1 MSDALDSCSMPISP
15 PSMAAMPSHRFIA
28 QSADRMDDIDTSKR
42 KKKKS
47 VEHHYERFEK
57 TKENQEGFDYQST
70 EVFSPVSL
78 VSNSAFW
85 ASFAH
90 HLRSDS
96 PSPFLSKDFILCTHS
111 VLEVIFCLCV
121 SVGDSE

>member
-1 MSDALDSCSMPISP
+1 
-15 PSMAAMPSHRFIA
+15 MAAMPSHRFIA

-42 KKKKS
+42 KKTS
-47 VEHHYERFEK
+47 VEYDYERFEK
-57 TKENQEGFDYQST
+57 TKEVQEGFDYQST

-78 VSNSAFW
+78 VPNSAFL

-96 PSPFLSKDFILCTHS
+96 PSPFLSKDFILSIHS
-111 VLEVIFCLCV
+111 VLEVIFRLSVC
-121 SVGDSE
+121 VGDSE